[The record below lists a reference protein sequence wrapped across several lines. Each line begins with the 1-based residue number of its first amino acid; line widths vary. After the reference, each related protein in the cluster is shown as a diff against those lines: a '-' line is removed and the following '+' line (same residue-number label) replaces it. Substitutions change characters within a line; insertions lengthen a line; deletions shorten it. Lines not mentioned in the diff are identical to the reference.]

1 MDYIY
6 GYIID
11 EYMVHYIFQTLLKH
25 FKTIPVNEKE
35 ALSFFIYT
43 VKSNN
48 NKLDHKSNSDNT

>member
-1 MDYIY
+1 MNN
-6 GYIID
+6 
-11 EYMVHYIFQTLLKH
+11 EWFFFQTLLKH